1 MIIPNCCSILGQKYR
16 SVLAELTLEGCQKH
30 DDDPRK
36 ERRESL
42 FSRATRDPQNFGRSY
57 REIRSGNLV
66 AKSSVDA
73 LMVPA
78 EALNASERNDR
89 WNFQ

>member
-16 SVLAELTLEGCQKH
+16 SVLAELSLEGCQKH

-57 REIRSGNLV
+57 REIRTKNLV
-66 AKSSVDA
+66 AKSRVDA
-73 LMVPA
+73 FMIRA
-78 EALNASERNDR
+78 GALNVPERI
-89 WNFQ
+89 